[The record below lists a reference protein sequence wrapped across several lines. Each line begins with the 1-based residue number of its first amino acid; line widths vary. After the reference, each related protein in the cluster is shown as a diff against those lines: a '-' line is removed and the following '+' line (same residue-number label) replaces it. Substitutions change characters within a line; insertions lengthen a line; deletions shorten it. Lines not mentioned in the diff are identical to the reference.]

1 MVEWDLHNELSEN
14 EENIINKVKERH
26 MKICIKI
33 HMKIRMKIRMKISEM
48 NENKSRNH

>member
-1 MVEWDLHNELSEN
+1 MVEWDLHNELSET

-26 MKICIKI
+26 MKICMKI
-33 HMKIRMKIRMKISEM
+33 HIRMKISEM

>member
-1 MVEWDLHNELSEN
+1 MVEWGLHNELSET

-33 HMKIRMKIRMKISEM
+33 HMKIRMKISEM